1 MNWTC
6 FDFPMWWAVQCQ
18 CSAVQCSAEL
28 HNDIVQFIGE
38 LCPVLGQTGAADWVG
53 GWRCSRACRPLFNF
67 LLPFLVLMSTKVTS
81 KKGVLQVKVCLTPG
95 LTSCPSMSSYCVT
108 CRLSSLLSLSTI
120 RPLLSWARDWHWLST
135 SHCTCTPLYT
145 TVHHCTLVPNC
156 TELNS
161 EAGLARQG
169 NHLLMRWSWAG
180 AVNVSLGTIRPG
192 LRTEDQ
198 QTGTDGGNKILVTH
212 SHTPHLSGCL
222 EGGW

>member
-108 CRLSSLLSLSTI
+108 CLLSSLLSLSTI

-145 TVHHCTLVPNC
+145 TVHWCPTAQSWTVRQDWPGREIISSWDDL
-156 TELNS
+156 
-161 EAGLARQG
+161 GL
-169 NHLLMRWSWAG
+169 
-180 AVNVSLGTIRPG
+180 G
-192 LRTEDQ
+192 L
-198 QTGTDGGNKILVTH
+198 
-212 SHTPHLSGCL
+212 
-222 EGGW
+222 